1 MYVIKRHYLG
11 SIVPPWVM
19 MLFKLNHKK

>member
-1 MYVIKRHYLG
+1 MYVIKCHYLG

-19 MLFKLNHKK
+19 LFQLNHKK